1 MVNMQSF
8 RAQREVGERER
19 EREREKGK
27 KRIRRRRIGSEDGIY
42 L

>member
-8 RAQREVGERER
+8 RAQREVGGRER